1 MSNLEI
7 KATELISAS
16 KKEKDRNAFLDTF
29 IFEPENIEEQNLG
42 NLYIVGEIAN
52 LSNNSEYLINLLVA
66 IIKKEYYSL
75 TGRSPI
81 ESFEQGLSKT
91 NEMLAD
97 FAQQGNIE
105 WIGNLNISVLVMKEN
120 TVYFSQTGKTQTL
133 LVRGE
138 NIIDI
143 GKDLIA
149 DPTPHPLKT
158 FSNIASGEI
167 EIGDKIILAT
177 PEFFRSIGEEEIKS
191 AVAGNTEAVMEKFE
205 SLLGGKTSAAL
216 IFLEAVP
223 SKPPTGISFK
233 EISAGKAEGLKGD
246 FGFGGAFGRP
256 PVFDKEDRLKEIID
270 QINAREGEKPIDR
283 KIKIT
288 AKALRFIAENTKKI
302 LLLVYRLIKKR
313 LNAAYIYCKPKL
325 FDLYRRLLEK
335 IKNLA
340 SQTYNKLKSVSF
352 FAAASEKLSASKN
365 ALWEK
370 LRVITPPF
378 LKNISRKNQII
389 VAGTLVFLV
398 LAGGTAATLINKN
411 REEQNIKYY
420 GTLLE
425 AAQKAEDEAEVA
437 QIYQNDEKTKDLVRT
452 VLNNTEKIIKSGYFV
467 KEAEALKE
475 KALGQMD
482 KLEGIIRISAPNRIV
497 NFGSNSDN
505 IQTSGLPLLNK
516 SLYSYNSQNNAIYR
530 YNLTKKTSEIVAVSS
545 QNIGHL
551 KIAKTISDKI
561 VFYTDLPAI
570 AVYDP
575 VKNELKN
582 SAIKFGV
589 DENDVIGLGGF
600 GNNIYLL
607 NKTDNEIYKHSAVL
621 NGFADGIKWLAPL
634 KTQFLTGLEEKEPLI
649 NPVSLAV
656 DGNIYVLQN
665 GDILKFQKGYKKEF
679 SSPSTLIPF
688 SGATKLFTAADE
700 KNIYVLDPPNKRVL
714 IISKAG
720 KIVKQIVSEKF
731 DDLID
736 LAVSPKEKELYLLNG
751 TSVFEIIL

>member
-42 NLYIVGEIAN
+42 NLYIVGEITN

-66 IIKKEYYSL
+66 TIKKEYYSL

-81 ESFEQGLSKT
+81 ESFERGLSKT

-133 LVRGE
+133 LVRGK

-143 GKDLIA
+143 GKNLIT
-149 DPTPHPLKT
+149 DPKPHPLKT

-205 SLLGGKTSAAL
+205 SVLGGRTNAAL
-216 IFLEAVP
+216 IFLEAMS
-223 SKPPTGISFK
+223 SKPPTGISLK
-233 EISAGKAEGLKGD
+233 KISAGRIEGLKNGLD
-246 FGFGGAFGRP
+246 FGDIFRHP
-256 PVFDKEDRLKEIID
+256 PVFDKGDRLKEIID
-270 QINAREGEKPIDR
+270 QINAHKDEKPVDR
-283 KIKIT
+283 KIKIA
-288 AKALRFIAENTKKI
+288 AKALRFVSENTKKI
-302 LLLVYRLIKKR
+302 LLLAYHLIKRR
-313 LNAAYIYCKPKL
+313 LSAAYIYCKPKL
-325 FDLYRRLLEK
+325 LNLYRRLLEK

-340 SQTYNKLKSVSF
+340 SHAYNKLKSVSF

-370 LRVITPPF
+370 LAGITPLY

-389 VAGTLVFLV
+389 IAGALIFLILTGV
-398 LAGGTAATLINKN
+398 TAATFIKKN

-452 VLNNTEKIIKSGYFV
+452 VLNNTEKIIKSKYFV

-482 KLEGIIRISAPNRIV
+482 KLEGVLRIAAPNKIV
-497 NFGSNSDN
+497 DFGSNSN
-505 IQTSGLPLLNK
+505 SIQTSGLLLLNK

-551 KIAKTISDKI
+551 KIAKAISDKI

-582 SAIKFGV
+582 SAIKFGG

-621 NGFADGIKWLAPL
+621 NGFADGIKW
-634 KTQFLTGLEEKEPLI
+634 FVEKESLI
-649 NPVSLAV
+649 NPVSLAI

-700 KNIYVLDPPNKRVL
+700 KNIYVLDPRNKRVL

-720 KIVKQIVSEKF
+720 KITKQIISEKF
-731 DDLID
+731 DNLID